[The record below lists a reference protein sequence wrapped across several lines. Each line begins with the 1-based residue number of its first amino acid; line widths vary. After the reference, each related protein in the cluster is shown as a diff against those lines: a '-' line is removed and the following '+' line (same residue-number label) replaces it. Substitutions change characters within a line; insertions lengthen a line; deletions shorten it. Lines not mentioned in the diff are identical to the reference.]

1 MGMLNT
7 KINAWKNLRTTSH
20 WPHNPQLCDLYP
32 NTFGNG
38 LPQIVQIVRP
48 EIDDLAYSL
57 IGY

>member
-1 MGMLNT
+1 MLNT

-20 WPHNPQLCDLYP
+20 WPHNPRLCDLYP
-32 NTFGNG
+32 NTFGNP

-48 EIDDLAYSL
+48 EINDLAYSL

>member
-1 MGMLNT
+1 MINN